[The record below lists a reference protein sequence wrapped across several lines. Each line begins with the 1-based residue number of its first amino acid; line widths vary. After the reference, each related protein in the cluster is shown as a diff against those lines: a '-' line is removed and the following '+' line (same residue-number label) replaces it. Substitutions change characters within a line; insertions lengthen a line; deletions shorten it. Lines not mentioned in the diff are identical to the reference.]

1 MDAKQY
7 TRSTYIMILF
17 DNLLINIACVQDI
30 IVSEMAYE
38 KE

>member
-1 MDAKQY
+1 VDAKQY
-7 TRSTYIMILF
+7 TRSIYIMILF
-17 DNLLINIACVQDI
+17 DYLLINIACGQDI